1 MKDSK
6 TEYFL
11 TANGYTWQFHKELP
25 LDQLDMKEAESNP
38 ARLGSALD
46 EDYALGIGLAV
57 QEGADLPAIVVL
69 DDGTALYKIVTG
81 RHRINGVTDFCKPPR
96 PALDAY
102 VVREVDPYRIQLLI
116 RTINVIEGHAPDTR
130 ERLTHIAEMRRMFP
144 HSTAKE
150 LAALF
155 RVATNTAAEY
165 LRVIA
170 MERRAEDLG
179 IGNIAK
185 SRTIPMKLKAQLQ
198 GLQNDN
204 IFLHAVTMVS
214 RHPNDFR
221 GKTPGETLV
230 KELRSAGS
238 ERKAL
243 KYLDERDRELT
254 DAEDQRKV
262 KKSRS
267 PSGKATL
274 FVGAAR
280 SLLKK
285 YPGSPNKLYL
295 EGLGTTCNEL
305 KRELKVLRE
314 ARNALDDV
322 DEALVKLIADL
333 ERQEEWKQKSIAAA
347 RGSQPSDSI
356 SDRP

>member
-1 MKDSK
+1 
-6 TEYFL
+6 
-11 TANGYTWQFHKELP
+11 
-25 LDQLDMKEAESNP
+25 
-38 ARLGSALD
+38 
-46 EDYALGIGLAV
+46 
-57 QEGADLPAIVVL
+57 
-69 DDGTALYKIVTG
+69 
-81 RHRINGVTDFCKPPR
+81 
-96 PALDAY
+96 
-102 VVREVDPYRIQLLI
+102 
-116 RTINVIEGHAPDTR
+116 
-130 ERLTHIAEMRRMFP
+130 MRRLFP

-150 LAALF
+150 LASQF
-155 RVATNTAAEY
+155 RVAAYTAAEY

-170 MERRAEDLG
+170 MERRADDLG
-179 IGNIAK
+179 VGHLAK
-185 SRTIPMKLKAQLQ
+185 SRAISLKLKAQLQ

-204 IFLHAVTMVS
+204 VFLHAVTLVA

-221 GKTPGETLV
+221 GATPGVTLV

-243 KYLDERDRELT
+243 KYLDERDRELS

-285 YPGSPNKLYL
+285 YPGTPTKLYL

-314 ARNALDDV
+314 ARNAIDEV
-322 DEALVKLIADL
+322 DEAMVKLIADL
-333 ERQEEWKQKSIAAA
+333 ERQEEWKKRTDAHQGD
-347 RGSQPSDSI
+347 GSRTSDAI
-356 SDRP
+356 SAGS